1 MTIGIAALV
10 ALVNVAACGNSGTSQ
25 SGQTTSGASTSA
37 SAAEAHNPADV
48 MFAQHM
54 IPHHQQAI
62 QMSDI
67 VLGKQGIDPRV
78 VNLANEIKAAQGPE
92 IQQMQT
98 WLGQWGQ
105 PTMPMMPMMPGMEM
119 PGPSTTPS
127 DPHHTDT
134 PSPSATPSQTM
145 MPNQGN
151 MPGMSG
157 MPSQSGMTGMMSG
170 QDMAA
175 LQNAQGVE
183 ASRLFLTQMIGHHQG
198 AIATAQNEI
207 NTGQYP
213 AAVALARSIVSTQQ
227 QEIATMQGILASL

>member
-78 VNLANEIKAAQGPE
+78 VNLANEIKAAQAPRFNKCR
-92 IQQMQT
+92 
-98 WLGQWGQ
+98 
-105 PTMPMMPMMPGMEM
+105 PGW
-119 PGPSTTPS
+119 
-127 DPHHTDT
+127 
-134 PSPSATPSQTM
+134 A
-145 MPNQGN
+145 
-151 MPGMSG
+151 SG
-157 MPSQSGMTGMMSG
+157 
-170 QDMAA
+170 D
-175 LQNAQGVE
+175 
-183 ASRLFLTQMIGHHQG
+183 SR
-198 AIATAQNEI
+198 
-207 NTGQYP
+207 
-213 AAVALARSIVSTQQ
+213 RCR
-227 QEIATMQGILASL
+227 